1 MESATVRKVLVGIL
15 QFAAALITLLA
26 VAVIHETVTE
36 GFRNWPEIAFIQPF
50 ITASIIIGTILLL
63 VVEVETVAICCAPIT
78 RMSDRSLT
86 TRLRITRATLL
97 ALTGYM
103 LVAFVVFWA
112 TTGLMHFT
120 ILASAALLSTLGIVT
135 TALFTTRLH
144 DLRPT
149 PASTPRP

>member
-120 ILASAALLSTLGIVT
+120 ILTSAALLSILGLVT
-135 TALFTTRLH
+135 AALFTARLH

-149 PASTPRP
+149 PASNSRS